1 MFVVSEDRLLR
12 TGSLWFKERL
22 LKLKSWIGP
31 SFGNLTIIV
40 SKGRENFNYRNF
52 MEAIIE
58 LDHKEIDEEDALISK
73 VDIKTKMH
81 LKVILQARH
90 RNHCCKANVGGLL
103 TTNNR

>member
-58 LDHKEIDEEDALISK
+58 LDHKLIDEEDKKYLADVIKNAIIEPFNSPLK
-73 VDIKTKMH
+73 LETPVVVGKPYVD
-81 LKVILQARH
+81 
-90 RNHCCKANVGGLL
+90 
-103 TTNNR
+103 